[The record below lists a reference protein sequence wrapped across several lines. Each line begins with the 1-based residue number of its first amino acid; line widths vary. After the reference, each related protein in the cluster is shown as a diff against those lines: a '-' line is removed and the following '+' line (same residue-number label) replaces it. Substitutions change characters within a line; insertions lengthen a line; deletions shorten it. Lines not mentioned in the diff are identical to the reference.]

1 MRQGSRQL
9 CGQLGSIAGRGPCGQ
24 WFAADL
30 SFWKPADGTTPSD
43 RVKEH
48 SVAVA
53 VSPARPSSRVRPV
66 RRGLILALF
75 VGSGAAGLVYQ
86 VVWSRELVLV
96 FGNTTQAVATIVT
109 AFMAGLGFGSLIGGR
124 WANRSR
130 QPLRLYGALELGVAV
145 FAVLLPFVFDDLA
158 EVYRGAY
165 PGLVDNTLGL
175 TAVRFALALAA
186 VAPATFLMGA
196 TLPLLVRYLVRTLD
210 EAGARL
216 GELYA
221 ANTAGAV
228 AGTVI
233 AGFVLIE
240 FLGLRLTSYVAV
252 ALNLLAGTGALVLS
266 RLASG
271 PLHSASPAG
280 GEPGRD
286 DLDATDIR
294 ASRSIEAP
302 SLAAD
307 AGPDG
312 QARQDGTAS
321 EDVRLAPRWAILLAT
336 FVSGFVSLALEVLW
350 TRMLAE
356 GTGSSI
362 YIFTTILAI
371 FLAGIAIGS
380 AIYRRWSNPGRER
393 AATLGVCLGVVGI
406 LAQATVVLGSGVV
419 GTVPFVV
426 RTVVVLLPATV
437 LMGYAFPLTGRLVT
451 PTARAAGGSVGLLY
465 ASNTAGSILGS
476 FSAAF
481 ILAGTLG
488 TNGSVLLLGGLN
500 LLVGAALLTADPIWH
515 ARATAALARV
525 GSLTGGHPASN
536 AGNRGGA
543 AALAA
548 TNGKVRGADAVT
560 QRLPSRPAS
569 GAPESAPATDRTA
582 SASKSTI
589 HPGAGDSETP
599 VAAAQT
605 TVGASESMAGARPA
619 SGVPASSGSGAA
631 RGAGGEAGGA
641 TLRRAARRGRLVA
654 GAFAVLA
661 LLGVV
666 ASSLDLPLTRTATEN
681 HLRSLGLPVTHA
693 EDELATVDTVGGP
706 AAKRRLLIG
715 GVGVT
720 SLTVDTKLM
729 GYLSKALRPRA
740 KDFLVIAFGMGGTYR
755 SGLKLGLR
763 TDAVELS
770 PTVPGRM
777 PVFFPDASTYLHH
790 PNGRVITSDGRNYVR
805 LVRDKYDLVAVDPA
819 PPIESAGS
827 VVLYTRE
834 FLTEGKARLRP
845 GGVFLLWMPYALPMD
860 DLKAH
865 VRTFHNVFPHVS
877 LMLSPGGH
885 GMFMLG
891 SDAPLQFNDQDVLQ
905 VLGNPEAVRDLADSP
920 DYPPTDGPGWVRA
933 VHKAEWLSDDR
944 VTAFTGPGPEITDD
958 RPRSEYFL
966 WRRAFMR
973 DKAYVNEA
981 MLRAAT
987 PR

>member
-1 MRQGSRQL
+1 
-9 CGQLGSIAGRGPCGQ
+9 
-24 WFAADL
+24 
-30 SFWKPADGTTPSD
+30 
-43 RVKEH
+43 
-48 SVAVA
+48 
-53 VSPARPSSRVRPV
+53 
-66 RRGLILALF
+66 LILALF

-109 AFMAGLGFGSLIGGR
+109 AFMAGLGFGSLVGGR
-124 WANRSR
+124 WANRSS

-145 FAVLLPFVFDDLA
+145 FAVLLPFAFDDLA

-165 PGLVDNTLGL
+165 PGLVDNTFGL

-252 ALNLLAGTGALVLS
+252 ALNLLAGSGALLLS
-266 RLASG
+266 RLATRSLN
-271 PLHSASPAG
+271 PPNAV
-280 GEPGRD
+280 ETDRGRG
-286 DLDATDIR
+286 DLGATDTETSQSVAASNR
-294 ASRSIEAP
+294 AKGDE
-302 SLAAD
+302 

-312 QARQDGTAS
+312 QVGHDTSGS
-321 EDVRLAPRWAILLAT
+321 EGVRLAPRWAILLAT

-350 TRMLAE
+350 TRMLSE

-380 AIYRRWSNPGRER
+380 AIYRRWSNPRHER
-393 AATLGVCLGVVGI
+393 AATLGVCLGIVGI

-426 RTVVVLLPATV
+426 RTVVVLLPATI

-451 PTARAAGGSVGLLY
+451 PSARAAGGSVGLLY
-465 ASNTAGSILGS
+465 AANTAGSILGS

-500 LLVGAALLTADPIWH
+500 LLVGAALLAADPTWH
-515 ARATAALARV
+515 ARATAALARI
-525 GSLTGGHPASN
+525 GASTSGDRAPSSSN
-536 AGNRGGA
+536 GAGA

-548 TNGKVRGADAVT
+548 TNGKVGGSGAGAIT
-560 QRLPSRPAS
+560 GPGPSRPVTGVPETAAAS
-569 GAPESAPATDRTA
+569 AHRATAASETAVAATHPAAAVSGSSGPGMRAGAGAPAADGTAPR
-582 SASKSTI
+582 
-589 HPGAGDSETP
+589 
-599 VAAAQT
+599 
-605 TVGASESMAGARPA
+605 
-619 SGVPASSGSGAA
+619 
-631 RGAGGEAGGA
+631 RGPS
-641 TLRRAARRGRLVA
+641 RGRLAA
-654 GAFAVLA
+654 GAFAILA

-666 ASSLDLPLTRTATEN
+666 ASSIDLPLTRTATEN
-681 HLRSLGLPVTHA
+681 RLRSLGLPVTHA

-729 GYLSKALRPRA
+729 GYLSKALRPQA
-740 KDFLVIAFGMGGTYR
+740 KDFLVIAFGMGSTYR
-755 SGLKLGLR
+755 SGLKLGLH

-770 PTVPGRM
+770 PTVPSRM
-777 PVFFPDASTYLHH
+777 PVFFSDASTYLNH
-790 PNGRVITSDGRNYVR
+790 PNGRVINSDGRNYVR
-805 LVRDKYDLVAVDPA
+805 LARDEYDLVAVDPA

-834 FLTEGKARLRP
+834 FLTEGKGRLRP

-891 SDAPLQFNDQDVLQ
+891 SDAPLQFKDQDILQ
-905 VLGNPEAVRDLADSP
+905 VLGNPDAVRDLADSP

-933 VHKAEWLSDDR
+933 VNKAEWLSDDR

-966 WRRAFMR
+966 WRRAFMHE
-973 DKAYVNEA
+973 KAYVNEA

-987 PR
+987 PK

>member
-1 MRQGSRQL
+1 M
-9 CGQLGSIAGRGPCGQ
+9 
-24 WFAADL
+24 
-30 SFWKPADGTTPSD
+30 
-43 RVKEH
+43 
-48 SVAVA
+48 AVA

-145 FAVLLPFVFDDLA
+145 FAVLLPFAFNDLA

-266 RLASG
+266 RLATG
-271 PLHSASPAG
+271 PLHAASAVG

-286 DLDATDIR
+286 DLDATDTL
-294 ASRSIEAP
+294 APRSIEAP
-302 SLAAD
+302 SLAD
-307 AGPDG
+307 DPGPDG
-312 QARQDGTAS
+312 RARQDDAVS
-321 EDVRLAPRWAILLAT
+321 EGVRLAPRWAILLAT

-393 AATLGVCLGVVGI
+393 AATLGVCLGVVGT

-426 RTVVVLLPATV
+426 RTVVVLLPATI

-515 ARATAALARV
+515 ARAAAALARM
-525 GSLTGGHPASN
+525 GSPADGDPAPDS
-536 AGNRGGA
+536 GNRGGA

-548 TNGKVRGADAVT
+548 TNGKVRGAGAVT
-560 QRLPSRPAS
+560 GRLPSRPAG
-569 GAPESAPATDRTA
+569 GAPESDPAGLRITSASELSAAAADRTT
-582 SASKSTI
+582 SASKSAT
-589 HPGAGDSETP
+589 HPSAGDSETP
-599 VAAAQT
+599 AAAART
-605 TVGASESMAGARPA
+605 TTGASASMAGAARSA
-619 SGVPASSGSGAA
+619 STAAASSGSDAA
-631 RGAGGEAGGA
+631 RGAVGEAGGA
-641 TLRRAARRGRLVA
+641 ALRRDARRERLVA
-654 GAFAVLA
+654 GTFAVLA

-740 KDFLVIAFGMGGTYR
+740 EDFLVIAFGMGSTYR
-755 SGLKLGLR
+755 SGLKLGLH

-770 PTVPGRM
+770 PTVPSRM

-905 VLGNPEAVRDLADSP
+905 VLGNPDAVRDLADSP

-987 PR
+987 PK